1 MNPTYLHCG
10 CTGCATGPTSSW
22 VCVWAVS
29 CLVTWDSVS
38 CWGRR
43 NECVVYFVFASYSVW
58 AVLPRVRS
66 VPALCLSSRCP
77 VPSTLVREEQNG
89 HATWSPLFIPAIAC
103 DERFWAGGGHLLF
116 ERGELPWL
124 VCWDFLIRRVAL
136 LDAAQFSWWHHRL
149 IVSLHT
155 RMAGQQGSSVA
166 SGPDLL
172 GRDCSSLSASST
184 MAPHMPPC
192 WPAPPSDSQAA
203 TLLCPIP
210 LPFALLGRQVFFL
223 DLLPE
228 RAGLQEEGMLQPGR
242 WLSARSVDVLTGWL
256 TALSAGIDRS
266 GDQVRVPIPGGGGGV
281 QKGHFWA

>member
-1 MNPTYLHCG
+1 MLQGPRHPGCVCGLSPVWLHG
-10 CTGCATGPTSSW
+10 T
-22 VCVWAVS
+22 VS
-29 CLVTWDSVS
+29 PVG
-38 CWGRR
+38 GRR

-166 SGPDLL
+166 SGRICWGGTVLH
-172 GRDCSSLSASST
+172 SLQARPW
-184 MAPHMPPC
+184 PHTC
-192 WPAPPSDSQAA
+192 
-203 TLLCPIP
+203 L
-210 LPFALLGRQVFFL
+210 
-223 DLLPE
+223 
-228 RAGLQEEGMLQPGR
+228 RAGLRHRVTPRQPHCSALFRCLLPCWAGR
-242 WLSARSVDVLTGWL
+242 CFSWTCSLRELACKRRACCSLADGSVL
-256 TALSAGIDRS
+256 AL
-266 GDQVRVPIPGGGGGV
+266 
-281 QKGHFWA
+281 WMC